1 VHAVLRDDAF
11 ATQLAGMR
19 EDGRAV
25 ALNVLAELDAG
36 PRIGEQPFEPRL
48 ALIERLRSPVL
59 AVELEQ
65 VDRNASPSCARR
77 WSFSATPASSQQT
90 ASPSIVTDAGRN
102 AATAALMRGYR
113 SVQS

>member
-65 VDRNASPSCARR
+65 VDRNASPSCARL
-77 WSFSATPASSQQT
+77 WSFSNTATPASSQQN
-90 ASPSIVTDAGRN
+90 AGRY